1 MKFPPIKP
9 KSMNSRVEKKEH
21 TKKSVGVLLSLISRC
36 CNSRWV
42 RGRFPHFQFNPICMY
57 LWTESVKCEIE
68 NERERVSEWVSGGCF
83 IWPFAIY
90 VKISTRYRNAIA
102 WRSVQLKMENSDK
115 IRARYKSKPLNLC
128 WDYADVHV
136 DALCI
141 GFGQLKKKKRSKTTR
156 TKPTTTVTM
165 NSVLHASVFSTIHIH
180 VVHTNK
186 H

>member
-1 MKFPPIKP
+1 MFFFF
-9 KSMNSRVEKKEH
+9 
-21 TKKSVGVLLSLISRC
+21 LSLSSLVAATAVEC
-36 CNSRWV
+36 VVAFNTSNSIQFVCIYERNRSSV
-42 RGRFPHFQFNPICMY
+42 RLR
-57 LWTESVKCEIE
+57 T
-68 NERERVSEWVSGGCF
+68 RERVSEWVSGRCF

-141 GFGQLKKKKRSKTTR
+141 GFGQLKKKKRRKTTR

-165 NSVLHASVFSTIHIH
+165 NSVLHASVFSTISPPRCSY
-180 VVHTNK
+180 
-186 H
+186 